1 MPVAGVR
8 TQAADIDQTITQE
21 IVFAR
26 LCTAFA
32 VLALIIASVGLYG
45 TMAYTVA
52 RQTREIGIRVALGAR
67 RGAVIWMVL
76 REVCVLAAAGLAIG
90 VPIALG
96 TSRFV
101 EAFLFGTKPN
111 DPMAIAIAVAILVGA
126 ALAAGFAPARR
137 ASRIDPMVAL
147 RTNRIRGA
155 SPLGLPYIR
164 LRAKRY
170 GETSPKLEERR
181 RALSRS
187 PLRRLAS
194 ASARSA
200 AARPRRSLGEG
211 GPFAWLTRFA
221 RSRL

>member
-1 MPVAGVR
+1 MAATVRYGGLKRTVPPVVYVPYPQATYQPLQGMTFALRTSGDPLAVAGIVRRLVHEADARVPVAGVR
-8 TQAADIDQTITQE
+8 TQAADIDQTINQE

-32 VLALIIASVGLYG
+32 LLALIIASVGLYG

-52 RQTREIGIRVALGAR
+52 RRTREIGIRVALGAR

-101 EAFLFGTKPN
+101 EAFLFGTRPN
-111 DPMAIAIAVAILVGA
+111 DPRAIAIAVAILVSA

-147 RTNRIRGA
+147 RH
-155 SPLGLPYIR
+155 
-164 LRAKRY
+164 
-170 GETSPKLEERR
+170 E
-181 RALSRS
+181 
-187 PLRRLAS
+187 
-194 ASARSA
+194 
-200 AARPRRSLGEG
+200 
-211 GPFAWLTRFA
+211 
-221 RSRL
+221 